1 MSSTLS
7 DMKTHT
13 IHWKSRANGM
23 KGAGTI
29 LFEKEAAERL
39 AEELNRDYP
48 GIYHEA
54 VFALSISES
63 VLPQMAGAGSH
74 S

>member
-1 MSSTLS
+1 MSSTSS

-29 LFEKEAAERL
+29 LFEKEVAERL

-48 GIYHEA
+48 GILHEA
-54 VFALSISES
+54 VFALPVSQS
-63 VLPQMAGAGSH
+63 VVPQLAGAGSR

>member
-1 MSSTLS
+1 
-7 DMKTHT
+7 MKTHT

-23 KGAGTI
+23 MGAGTI

-54 VFALSISES
+54 VIALPAAETASPQFAK
-63 VLPQMAGAGSH
+63 AGSR